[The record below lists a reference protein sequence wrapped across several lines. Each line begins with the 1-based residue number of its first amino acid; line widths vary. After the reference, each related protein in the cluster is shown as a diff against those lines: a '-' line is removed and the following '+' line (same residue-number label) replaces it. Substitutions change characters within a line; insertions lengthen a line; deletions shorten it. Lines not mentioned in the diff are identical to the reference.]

1 MRLLVK
7 VKAKGLELVP
17 RRAFSWRRAMFSR
30 RRRCLPTPRP
40 NAKLQESER
49 LKRME
54 TEVLNRKPCS
64 LKAFQDPGSLELQSL
79 TIHFPQM
86 PSSSSLWNPED
97 IVNKLRFDVHCI
109 LVETVMVEY
118 SLLFTIC
125 RKTSKDN
132 LW

>member
-1 MRLLVK
+1 
-7 VKAKGLELVP
+7 
-17 RRAFSWRRAMFSR
+17 
-30 RRRCLPTPRP
+30 
-40 NAKLQESER
+40 
-49 LKRME
+49 ME